1 LTTARVGV
9 VALGLVSA
17 LAMAT
22 PAESLEVRVVAVRA
36 FDRGPSDKDLMPL
49 RARLR
54 RLVGYR
60 AFQVVQSEQRQCAW
74 RAEEEFALPGGRWLH
89 LLPKGMNEQA
99 VMMQVRL
106 LDGRRRLVDT
116 HVRLNN
122 RGTIFLG
129 VPRSGRD
136 IGAPP
141 AGQDGQPSPGALL
154 ILIRAE
160 E

>member
-1 LTTARVGV
+1 LTSARVGA

-22 PAESLEVRVVAVRA
+22 PAESLEVQVVAIRA
-36 FDRGPSDKDLMPL
+36 FDRGPSDLELIPL

-60 AFQVVQSEQRQCAW
+60 AFQVVQREERQCAW

-89 LLPKGMNEQA
+89 LMPKGMDEQA

-122 RGTIFLG
+122 RGTMLFG
-129 VPRSGRD
+129 VPRSDRD
-136 IGAPP
+136 TVAD
-141 AGQDGQPSPGALL
+141 QDGQSIPGALL
-154 ILIRAE
+154 ILIKAE

>member
-1 LTTARVGV
+1 LTSTRVGV

-22 PAESLEVRVVAVRA
+22 PAESLEVQVVAVRA
-36 FDRGPSDKDLMPL
+36 FDRGQSDIELLPL

-60 AFQVVQSEQRQCAW
+60 AFQVVQREQRQCAW

-89 LLPKGMNEQA
+89 LMPKGMDEQA

-122 RGTIFLG
+122 RGTMVFG
-129 VPRSGRD
+129 VPRSDRD
-136 IGAPP
+136 AV
-141 AGQDGQPSPGALL
+141 AGQDGQSVPGALL
-154 ILIRAE
+154 ILIQAE